1 MHACE
6 PTAVGGESPEEAG
19 GKAVC
24 SNVGQADIV
33 ETSVEAG
40 CSCWL
45 VNANLYSRKGQGG
58 ERRAIKASTAAS
70 KGIDS
75 YAKWTQPHTM

>member
-45 VNANLYSRKGQGG
+45 VNAYLYSRKGG
-58 ERRAIKASTAAS
+58 EEREE
-70 KGIDS
+70 
-75 YAKWTQPHTM
+75 Q